1 MRFTD
6 RADGDFAVDA
16 EPVALARARARVAPG
31 TWTWLRQVH
40 GADVVV
46 VGEPGA
52 HAGAAADAAVTAV
65 PGAVLA
71 VNTADCAGVLLAG
84 PSPSGVVVGAAHAG
98 WRGLHR
104 GVLEATV
111 EAMRD
116 LGAERVHWCLGPCI
130 SPSRYEFGG
139 DDLELVVARYGDVVR
154 GVTSD
159 GAPALDLRAGVAAA
173 LDAAGALG
181 PADRAVECTASDPRF
196 YSWRARKDA
205 GRQTAAI
212 WSTDLDAGATSAH
225 TR

>member
-6 RADGDFAVDA
+6 RTDGDFAVDS
-16 EPVALARARARVAPG
+16 EPAALALARARVAPG
-31 TWTWLRQVH
+31 PWTWLRQVH

-46 VGEPGA
+46 VGEPGE
-52 HAGAAADAAVTAV
+52 HAGAEADAAVTAV

-84 PSPSGVVVGAAHAG
+84 ASPTGVVVGAAHAG
-98 WRGLHR
+98 WRGLQR

-111 EAMRD
+111 EAMRG

-139 DDLELVVARYGDVVR
+139 DDLELVVDRYGDVVR
-154 GVTSD
+154 GTTSD
-159 GAPALDLRAGVAAA
+159 GAPSLDLRSGVAAA
-173 LDAAGALG
+173 LDSAGALG
-181 PADRAVECTASDPRF
+181 PADRAVDCTASDPRF
-196 YSWRARKDA
+196 YSWRARKDT
-205 GRQTAAI
+205 GRQSAVI
-212 WSTDLDAGATSAH
+212 WSTAASAH